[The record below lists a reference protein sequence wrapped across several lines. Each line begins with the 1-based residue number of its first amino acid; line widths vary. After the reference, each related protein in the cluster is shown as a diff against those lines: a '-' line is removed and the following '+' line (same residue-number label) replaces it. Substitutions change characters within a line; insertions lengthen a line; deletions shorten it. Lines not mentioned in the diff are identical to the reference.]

1 MIEFTRTSTRVS
13 IAKACSAIVN
23 QVRKTALVLFFLALV
38 MTVQPHPVDAA
49 TLSSLASVG
58 IRSQAQGAMDQATG
72 KAEAK
77 LSQTKGLAR
86 QAKGTV
92 TRDIGRMESK
102 AEAMKRSTDGAV
114 DDGKNMLD
122 DLGGKIQSTANEIA
136 DSVKG
141 LGK

>member
-1 MIEFTRTSTRVS
+1 
-13 IAKACSAIVN
+13 
-23 QVRKTALVLFFLALV
+23 
-38 MTVQPHPVDAA
+38 
-49 TLSSLASVG
+49 
-58 IRSQAQGAMDQATG
+58 MDQATG

>member
-1 MIEFTRTSTRVS
+1 MIEFTRTSTRTS
-13 IAKACSAIVN
+13 IAKVCSTIVN
-23 QVRKTALVLFFLALV
+23 QARKIAFVLFLLALV
-38 MTVQPHPVDAA
+38 VTVQPHSVDAT
-49 TLSSLASVG
+49 TLSSLASIG
-58 IRSQAQGAMDQATG
+58 IRSQAQGAMDQAAG

-77 LSQTKGLAR
+77 LSQTKGMAR
-86 QAKGTV
+86 QARGTV

-102 AEAMKRSTDGAV
+102 AEAMKRKTDGAV

-122 DLGGKIQSTANEIA
+122 DLGGKIQSTANEIS